1 MLAIARRAQEV
12 SRVAQ
17 TKLPDP
23 LARRHLLEAEL
34 EPAKARELADAYLE
48 LSREIEAVDF
58 LTRAKAV
65 DGLEALQ
72 AAALERGDVFLMRRV
87 SQALGRDPSRE
98 SWRALAEAATRAGRE
113 RDAETATRL
122 AAVDA

>member
-1 MLAIARRAQEV
+1 MARM
-12 SRVAQ
+12 
-17 TKLPDP
+17 KLPDP

-34 EPAKARELADAYLE
+34 EPAKAKALADAYLA

-58 LTRAKAV
+58 LQRANAI

-72 AAALERGDVFLMRRV
+72 AAALAGGDVFLMRRV

>member
-1 MLAIARRAQEV
+1 M
-12 SRVAQ
+12 AQ

-58 LTRAKAV
+58 LTLAKSV

-98 SWRALAEAATRAGRE
+98 SWRALASAATRAGRE

>member
-1 MLAIARRAQEV
+1 MARM
-12 SRVAQ
+12 
-17 TKLPDP
+17 KLPDP

-34 EPAKARELADAYLE
+34 EPAKAKALADAYLA

-58 LTRAKAV
+58 LKRANAI

-72 AAALERGDVFLMRRV
+72 AAALAGGDVFLMRRV